1 MFHSELLWSLMAPVD
16 ISHQGCL
23 IKINNLHLS
32 VRCDGRLGTL
42 NVRPA
47 HSAYAT
53 WQQDFKSC
61 ATTGI
66 TQVLYSS
73 WGFSNDLLARNNH
86 PALENA
92 RLFHLSFWCAA
103 VCLKG
108 PSSLK
113 DSCSLLWSQVERF
126 YFAFFWA
133 SHSVRLLFCQVM
145 RGMVRESSNQPQ
157 RVSESSSFFLFFCKQ
172 TNTVL
177 DSSTEFV
184 SRNCSYDGNS
194 LFTLVT
200 HVWCSLCFVNYG
212 QKALFFKGFT
222 VSCFTNTQDRE

>member
-1 MFHSELLWSLMAPVD
+1 MFHSDLLWSLMAPVD
-16 ISHQGCL
+16 IFHQGCL
-23 IKINNLHLS
+23 IKINNLQLS
-32 VRCDGRLGTL
+32 VKCDGRHWMCVLS
-42 NVRPA
+42 VSCWA

-66 TQVLYSS
+66 TQVPCTS

-86 PALENA
+86 PTSENA

-108 PSSLK
+108 PSSLQ

-145 RGMVRESSNQPQ
+145 RGMVQESSNQPQ
-157 RVSESSSFFLFFCKQ
+157 RISESSSFFVFL
-172 TNTVL
+172 
-177 DSSTEFV
+177 
-184 SRNCSYDGNS
+184 
-194 LFTLVT
+194 
-200 HVWCSLCFVNYG
+200 
-212 QKALFFKGFT
+212 
-222 VSCFTNTQDRE
+222 

>member
-42 NVRPA
+42 NVHPA

-92 RLFHLSFWCAA
+92 RFVSPFILMRCCVPQGPQQLEGLMQPAVEPSWKVLLCILLSLTF
-103 VCLKG
+103 
-108 PSSLK
+108 
-113 DSCSLLWSQVERF
+113 
-126 YFAFFWA
+126 
-133 SHSVRLLFCQVM
+133 
-145 RGMVRESSNQPQ
+145 
-157 RVSESSSFFLFFCKQ
+157 
-172 TNTVL
+172 
-177 DSSTEFV
+177 SSTAVLPSDE
-184 SRNCSYDGNS
+184 RNGP
-194 LFTLVT
+194 
-200 HVWCSLCFVNYG
+200 
-212 QKALFFKGFT
+212 
-222 VSCFTNTQDRE
+222 RE